1 MKFGID
7 IGHNAPPDTGAQGI
21 KFEDHLTTEVGLM
34 VMEKLKSLGHTVVDC
49 KPKKVYSVKQS
60 LVQRVNIAN
69 SARVDVFV
77 SIHFNA
83 FNGRANGTEIFAT
96 SEKGRQFAKPVLNEI
111 VKFGYFNR
119 GVKNGSHLYVVRN
132 TDMPAILVECCFIDS
147 QKDMN
152 LYNGEAMAN
161 AIVKG
166 LTGELPSNPVEP
178 TPDETNNPDTSILRL
193 QQTLNRLR
201 ISDENDNLL
210 AEDGDIGPATK
221 SALENFQ
228 QITGLQ
234 NTGIAGNTTWNAI
247 NEILAKPIVRQN
259 HAAGVVVQYLQYRL
273 GADMD
278 GIYGLQT
285 EFAIKTF
292 QRDNGLVVDGIVGA
306 LTWQKLIGT

>member
-34 VMEKLKSLGHTVVDC
+34 VMEKLKALGHTIVDC

-69 SARVDVFV
+69 SARVDIFV

-83 FNGRANGTEIFAT
+83 FNTRAHGTEIFAT
-96 SEKGRQFAKPVLNEI
+96 SSKGRQFAKPVLDEI
-111 VKFGYFNR
+111 VKLGYFNR
-119 GVKNGSHLYVVRN
+119 GVKNGFHLYVVRN

-147 QKDMN
+147 RKDMN
-152 LYNGEAMAN
+152 LYNSEAMAN

-166 LTGELPSNPVEP
+166 LTGELPSNPVDP

-193 QQTLNRLR
+193 QKTLNRLR
-201 ISDENDNLL
+201 ITDKDENML
-210 AEDGDIGPATK
+210 AEDEDLGPATK
-221 SALENFQ
+221 SAIENFQ
-228 QITGLQ
+228 QVTGIQ
-234 NTGIAGNTTWNAI
+234 ITGIASQTTWDAI
-247 NEILAKPIVRQN
+247 NEIVAKPIVRQN
-259 HAAGVVVQYLQYRL
+259 HAAGVIVQYLQYRL

-278 GIYGLQT
+278 GIYGPQT

-292 QRDNGLVVDGIVGA
+292 QRDNGLVIDGILGP
-306 LTWQKLIGT
+306 LTWEKLIDN